1 MGVRHSIGNLYVA
14 RLDLLRSA
22 RRPVGRRFA
31 SRLAAWL
38 VPLARDRIRILYDHF
53 HRALLRRLTR
63 PSMTRVDLVGPM
75 LLADSCTVPDK
86 FRRTMADFDVV
97 IASVSSAVPSHKV
110 SQATVAER
118 AMRVFP
124 HLTGLAG
131 LFATTGIES
140 RYLCETPDW
149 YLEDRGWEERT
160 ASFQLMA

>member
-1 MGVRHSIGNLYVA
+1 
-14 RLDLLRSA
+14 
-22 RRPVGRRFA
+22 
-31 SRLAAWL
+31 
-38 VPLARDRIRILYDHF
+38 
-53 HRALLRRLTR
+53 
-63 PSMTRVDLVGPM
+63 M

-86 FRRTMADFDVV
+86 FRRTTADFDVV

>member
-1 MGVRHSIGNLYVA
+1 MQTLRGTEIIQDSRTPQEVLQSVGA
-14 RLDLLRSA
+14 RA
-22 RRPVGRRFA
+22 VGMA
-31 SRLAAWL
+31 VQS
-38 VPLARDRIRILYDHF
+38 
-53 HRALLRRLTR
+53 
-63 PSMTRVDLVGPM
+63 
-75 LLADSCTVPDK
+75 
-86 FRRTMADFDVV
+86 RRTTADFDVV

-149 YLEDRGWEERT
+149 YLEDMGWEELT